1 MITRAQMPRQLRDR
15 GGIMTIKTVRQ
26 KYGVGDFV
34 RKLIPNELARVA
46 EVAAP
51 IIAIANP
58 ALAPFAAVAGG
69 LGRYDRT
76 GDLKSSALY
85 GGGIQFAGAASPG
98 FESLGTKGATT
109 FGSGITKNILLGKE
123 GGTSLFKD
131 KGLFGAAGEFGLKEA
146 IGGGKPG
153 IFLGTTALSLLGQ
166 KLVGPK
172 KEDESEEE
180 YLERRK
186 TAVSN
191 YLRRYYSNLN
201 PTAPATD
208 VEAFVQRN
216 TVDYK
221 AEGGIARLGYQAGD
235 LVDPRMRQSLA
246 QNIAVNEANR
256 KRNRAKRQQ
265 AISKIFPKGDFE
277 NIRATSPTRRDYN
290 IKSTEDLVRNLPG
303 GIIRDIGAPAAALAI
318 SVPYDRMQAATR
330 TTQSDID
337 RAIQSG
343 ALTPREI
350 ADEAF
355 GLAYERENP
364 LSTAIERTIGAAG
377 PLAERLSQ
385 GERLIPGF
393 TKVGDRSYQGPDG
406 QIYGPET
413 YASIAA
419 GRYPDIYDPRKD
431 AAKGGRIGFA
441 EGDPLPNKEMAGY
454 GYNEAMSDTFDM
466 YNDMKKNG
474 LIPPTMTFDEFLQEV
489 VPEMGSKKI
498 REQRTMV
505 DKGGIMDVPV
515 RTNSEG
521 IKELDY
527 RKTGGFVPIG
537 VKEKADDVPAMLS
550 LNEFVMTADAVRGA
564 GDGSI
569 EKGAQRMYDT
579 MKKLESRVG

>member
-1 MITRAQMPRQLRDR
+1 
-15 GGIMTIKTVRQ
+15 
-26 KYGVGDFV
+26 
-34 RKLIPNELARVA
+34 
-46 EVAAP
+46 
-51 IIAIANP
+51 
-58 ALAPFAAVAGG
+58 
-69 LGRYDRT
+69 
-76 GDLKSSALY
+76 
-85 GGGIQFAGAASPG
+85 
-98 FESLGTKGATT
+98 
-109 FGSGITKNILLGKE
+109 
-123 GGTSLFKD
+123 
-131 KGLFGAAGEFGLKEA
+131 
-146 IGGGKPG
+146 
-153 IFLGTTALSLLGQ
+153 Q

-180 YLERRK
+180 YLQRRK
-186 TAVSN
+186 TAVSS

-201 PTAPATD
+201 PTAPASD

-256 KRNRAKRQQ
+256 KRNRTKRQQ

-413 YASIAA
+413 YAAIAA

-515 RTNSEG
+515 R
-521 IKELDY
+521 
-527 RKTGGFVPIG
+527 
-537 VKEKADDVPAMLS
+537 
-550 LNEFVMTADAVRGA
+550 
-564 GDGSI
+564 
-569 EKGAQRMYDT
+569 
-579 MKKLESRVG
+579 